1 MNQIPN
7 FLIFPF
13 RILQTISLGWLHL
26 LQKFFKKIFEFFSFK
41 SQPEKFF
48 FIFLAIQVLSSG
60 MGWIQYYINFNDTIE
75 TISIS
80 VRWNIF
86 FILGSLLNFF
96 FTGFWRSSWV
106 WTVFL
111 SIQTFLILLFGYGT
125 LDPNTAFSDLLKTSD
140 YQYSIPYYVF
150 ATSLVLSWALGIAI
164 FMEEKKKDRKI
175 SLSR

>member
-1 MNQIPN
+1 MNHIPS
-7 FLIFPF
+7 FLIFP
-13 RILQTISLGWLHL
+13 LQLLHTITTGWFHL
-26 LQKFFKKIFEFFSFK
+26 LQKFFKKIFDFFSCK

-48 FIFLAIQVLSSG
+48 FFFLSIQVLSSG
-60 MGWIQYYINFNDTIE
+60 MGWIQYNINFYDTVE

-80 VRWNIF
+80 VRWNVF

-111 SIQTFLILLFGYGT
+111 SIQTFLLLLFGYGT
-125 LDPNTAFSDLLKTSD
+125 LDPHTAFTDFLQTSD
-140 YQYSIPYYVF
+140 YQYSIPYYIF

-175 SLSR
+175 SIRK